1 MTWVI
6 TILVGFTIGIL
17 FSFTYPEP
25 AMAVNEVIKPTID
38 SVLVWIGETTM
49 DFVRSAVES
58 LI

>member
-6 TILVGFTIGIL
+6 TILVGFAIGIL

-25 AMAVNEVIKPTID
+25 AMAVNEAIKPTID
-38 SVLVWIGETTM
+38 SILVWIGETTM
-49 DFVRSAVES
+49 EFLKSTVES